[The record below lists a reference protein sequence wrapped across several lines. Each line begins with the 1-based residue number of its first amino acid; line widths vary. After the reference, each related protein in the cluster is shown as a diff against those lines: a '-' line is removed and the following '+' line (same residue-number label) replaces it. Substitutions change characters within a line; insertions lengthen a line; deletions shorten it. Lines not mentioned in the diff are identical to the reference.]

1 MSERTRDARGR
12 AHHADDGQRGQILV
26 LFVLG
31 LIAITG
37 VIGLVLDGGSAY
49 AQRREEQNVA
59 DLAAMAGAM
68 AYLNTSGTADVKQ
81 TAAQAAAT
89 NLAATNGYQSGV
101 ANASVQVTVTGS
113 VNVGTIRVGIERPH
127 RNTFAGVLGMTTW
140 PVSVEATAISTRFA
154 NAAKGVLPI
163 LFNAEA
169 FPNALCDESA
179 GTCVA
184 EVYQEPAP
192 GSEDVPQDATQ
203 FNWTLFCTAGSD
215 ADSCNADSNGVDE
228 IVHNQGV
235 STVVTVDDMIAPLNA
250 GSHTTLYN
258 SLEDEAIG
266 QVFPVPIV
274 NDDGDMVGFAYFRLI
289 SVEGGSEKV
298 IRGYF
303 VSPTIGQG
311 LEYVSTAGEA
321 TLDTGSYSVELTD

>member
-1 MSERTRDARGR
+1 MPPTIRRHRDRSER
-12 AHHADDGQRGQILV
+12 GQVLV

-31 LIAITG
+31 IVAIVG
-37 VIGLVLDGGSAY
+37 VIGLVLDSGSAY
-49 AQRREEQNVA
+49 AQRRDEQNVA
-59 DLAAMAGAM
+59 DLASVAGAM
-68 AYLNTSGTADVKQ
+68 AYLNTSGTAAAKQ
-81 TAAQAAAT
+81 TAAQ
-89 NLAATNGYQSGV
+89 LAATALAGTNGYYSGV
-101 ANASVQVTVTGS
+101 GGVNLQVTVTGNT
-113 VNVGTIRVGIERPH
+113 NVGTIHVGIDRPH
-127 RNTFAGVLGMTTW
+127 RNSFAGVLGMPQW
-140 PVSVEATAISTRFA
+140 MVSVEATAVSTRFA

-169 FPNALCDESA
+169 FPQALCDESA
-179 GTCVA
+179 GGCVP
-184 EVYQEPAP
+184 EVYQEPSP

-215 ADSCNADSNGVDE
+215 ADACNADSDGVSD
-228 IVHNQGV
+228 IIGQGGI

-250 GSHTTLYN
+250 GSHTTIYN
-258 SLEDEAIG
+258 DLEDEAIG

-274 NDDGDMVGFAYFRLI
+274 NDDGDMVGFAYFRLVSI
-289 SVEGGSEKV
+289 EGSSEKV

-311 LEYVSTAGEA
+311 LEYVASAGDA